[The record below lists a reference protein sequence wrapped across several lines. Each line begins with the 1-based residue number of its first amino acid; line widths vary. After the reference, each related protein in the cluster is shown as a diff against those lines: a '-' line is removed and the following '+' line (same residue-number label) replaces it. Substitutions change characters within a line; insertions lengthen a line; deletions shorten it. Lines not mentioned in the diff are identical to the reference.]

1 VKIGPSASVFS
12 EDEDHRRDV
21 DGRKGDEMASW
32 MHETRCHGT
41 PQDVLAL
48 LTEAEAIARW
58 SPVPFEL
65 VDSASGRLRA
75 GDRVRVRGAL
85 GGRSVEFVVQVGDAR
100 EGCAGGACEASP
112 RSSAKG
118 SP

>member
-1 VKIGPSASVFS
+1 
-12 EDEDHRRDV
+12 
-21 DGRKGDEMASW
+21 MATW

-65 VDSASGRLRA
+65 VDAESGRLRA

-100 EGCAGGACEASP
+100 EGRLSLTALGPIEAAIIARAVRSP
-112 RSSAKG
+112 MYDALMHQASG
-118 SP
+118 